1 MRNNRVKVLNFIML
15 FINIFA
21 VLAIT
26 VFIYI
31 TTKRICSFYIA
42 RDFMNHIVALPGSP
56 LQQIYYSIILTG
68 CFVLTF
74 VIREIIFTEN
84 NTVIYST
91 LILDFFLS
99 FLLVLV
105 LNFNYNGILLYV
117 FANIV
122 SHIKGNRGRYLLM
135 FLAITSFLIADYQLI
150 SISTPLY
157 SINDYI
163 NFYNAAIQQYLMV
176 SYNLLVSVNIVMFI
190 IYCILII
197 QSQRATIEEVNR
209 LSGRLSQANEDLENA
224 NLQLQE
230 YAVTTEK
237 LGETRERNRLAREI
251 HDTLGHTLTGISAG
265 LDACI
270 TTLEIEPAETKKRL
284 EYLADVTRQGITDVR
299 QSVRELRPDS
309 LQKLNLEYAIQ
320 NMITNITQTT
330 DTKIFFHSD
339 LKNLKFDEDEENAL
353 YRIIQEGLTNA
364 IRHGKPTKIWIT
376 LEKEGSELT
385 LIMKDNGV
393 GAKEI
398 VNGFGT
404 RHIMERVEILHGT
417 VSFDGSEGFV
427 IDARIPI
434 RWGEDYDS
442 SIDS

>member
-1 MRNNRVKVLNFIML
+1 
-15 FINIFA
+15 
-21 VLAIT
+21 
-26 VFIYI
+26 
-31 TTKRICSFYIA
+31 
-42 RDFMNHIVALPGSP
+42 
-56 LQQIYYSIILTG
+56 
-68 CFVLTF
+68 
-74 VIREIIFTEN
+74 
-84 NTVIYST
+84 
-91 LILDFFLS
+91 
-99 FLLVLV
+99 
-105 LNFNYNGILLYV
+105 
-117 FANIV
+117 
-122 SHIKGNRGRYLLM
+122 
-135 FLAITSFLIADYQLI
+135 
-150 SISTPLY
+150 LY

-163 NFYNAAIQQYLMV
+163 SFYNAAIQQYLMV